1 MVSARLRATAVLVC
15 LIVTAA
21 VGCSHSHTVS
31 GNAGA
36 PSSSATTTQ
45 PPTVQQSA
53 LIPNYVAEQDPKRVL
68 QEGLYSLLRQPL
80 GDSVVITGY
89 RSQVAPDGVN
99 AATAKFAF
107 NPMAGSWEPLPDKEL
122 VWSPSAKQWV
132 ESDLTETLSP
142 GSAGSRGWP
151 TLKTVA
157 DFGMSYYTYSF
168 KQLDGLSIEDGLE
181 QGFSQGRPLPSSL
194 TDAKFSPGG
203 RAYVQTKTAVDPFYT
218 IQRVQDANTKTPTF
232 QLVYTCGKPSPQCQT
247 PATNLEMADQHGG
260 QLTNFAHTAQL
271 DLDGKGHATLRPLDN
286 DIPFATY
293 TYTINNDAPRRITL
307 QAANDGDATKFIQAL
322 GVPLKHFALFEYGNQ
337 VTIGYA
343 TPANTTSDSAA
354 GYNRIAVNDIL
365 ARWTPAPPPVQP

>member
-1 MVSARLRATAVLVC
+1 VSARLKATTVLVC
-15 LIVTAA
+15 LAVVAA
-21 VGCSHSHTVS
+21 VGCSRPHTVS
-31 GNAGA
+31 GNASEPSSA
-36 PSSSATTTQ
+36 PSTIK

-53 LIPNYVAEQDPKRVL
+53 LIPNYVVEQDPKHVL
-68 QEGLYSLLRQPL
+68 QDGLYSLLRQPL

-89 RSQVAPDGVN
+89 RSQAAPDGVK
-99 AATAKFAF
+99 ATTATFAF
-107 NPMAGSWEPLPDKEL
+107 NPMAGSWELLPDKEL

-142 GSAGSRGWP
+142 GPIGSRGWP

-157 DFGMSYYTYSF
+157 DFGTSYYTYSF

-181 QGFSQGRPLPSSL
+181 QGFSQGKPLPPSV

-218 IQRVQDANTKTPTF
+218 IQRVQDANTKTPTL
-232 QLVYTCGKPSPQCQT
+232 QLIYACGKPSPQCQT
-247 PATNLEMADQHGG
+247 PATNLETADQHGG
-260 QLTNFAHTAQL
+260 QLTNFAHTAL
-271 DLDGKGHATLRPLDN
+271 LELDGKGHATLRPLDN

-307 QAANDGDATKFIQAL
+307 QAANDGDDKKFTQAL
-322 GVPLKHFALFEYGNQ
+322 GVPLKHFALLEYNNQ